1 MAAPLPASVSRWRD
15 GRLLAVNDAWLALR
29 GLRTLPLRYAEQ
41 ARSALAVARWLQAR
55 PEVAD
60 ILYPALPGAPGHDL
74 WRRDYAGR
82 EFAWS
87 LFLLAGPEGR
97 TEQAVLKPIMV
108 NAQLVGYLG
117 YVPRLQIVASLE
129 RVFLAQQTRT
139 FAAIALGMLAA
150 VLLNAALIARWLAGR
165 LRVLGE
171 GTAAVA
177 QGDYSV
183 RLPARGHDELA
194 QLADCDA
201 ILLVC
206 PAQALRV
213 VAHDLPGSGPV
224 VICAKGIEKQSSR
237 LLTDVLEAAW
247 KHVGKKGKAAG
258 IDCVTTGSSALWPVA
273 GIFDYVS
280 MRTNGYQF
288 HSDLAAGKI
297 SWTSPEVG
305 AVFDNLGKLQPYV
318 TANHAAIDWQDA
330 AALLV
335 QGKAANYVMGNFAVG
350 VFKEGGMT
358 NDNLGF
364 MVFPEITPGIARAE
378 EAPTDTIHLTSGAK
392 NPEDAKTFLAYMA
405 SPEAQSKWNAAVG
418 QLPTNKNATVD
429 PADPFLTAGFQALS
443 TATGGIAQFWD
454 RDADAEYAKAGMEG
468 FQRFLVQPEALE
480 EILAQLEATRTRLFP
495 Q

>member
-1 MAAPLPASVSRWRD
+1 
-15 GRLLAVNDAWLALR
+15 
-29 GLRTLPLRYAEQ
+29 
-41 ARSALAVARWLQAR
+41 
-55 PEVAD
+55 
-60 ILYPALPGAPGHDL
+60 
-74 WRRDYAGR
+74 
-82 EFAWS
+82 
-87 LFLLAGPEGR
+87 
-97 TEQAVLKPIMV
+97 MV
-108 NAQLVGYLG
+108 HKLTG
-117 YVPRLQIVASLE
+117 
-129 RVFLAQQTRT
+129 
-139 FAAIALGMLAA
+139 AIALGAALMLSTSAFAQDKRVVTWNADYDPIPLAA
-150 VLLNAALIARWLAGR
+150 AEALIA
-165 LRVLGE
+165 
-171 GTAAVA
+171 
-177 QGDYSV
+177 DF
-183 RLPARGHDELA
+183 
-194 QLADCDA
+194 
-201 ILLVC
+201 
-206 PAQALRV
+206 
-213 VAHDLPGSGPV
+213 
-224 VICAKGIEKQSSR
+224 
-237 LLTDVLEAAW
+237 EAANPEIDVVLTNFDHEAYKNAIRNFLTADPPDLANW
-247 KHVGKKGKAAG
+247 YAANRMRPFVEAGLFADISDVWAANGLNESLASSVLSSTIDGKQYAIPYTYYQWGIYYNRDAYKAAGVEAPGPEGVSWDQFLANCEKFKAAG

-364 MVFPEITPGIARAE
+364 MVFPEITAGVARAE

-392 NPEDAKTFLAYMA
+392 NPDDAKTFLAYMA
-405 SPEAQSKWNAAVG
+405 SAEAQSKWNAAVG

-429 PADPFLTAGFQALS
+429 AADPFLTAGFQALS

-454 RDADAEYAKAGMEG
+454 RDADAEYAKVGMEG
-468 FQRFLVQPEALE
+468 FQQFLVQPDQRDAILE
-480 EILAQLEATRTRLFP
+480 RLEQARTRLYP